1 MAEIKIGFFVRAC
14 LDRRIAS
21 VERMIKEVVASLT
34 SKNSKPTPIKWQF
47 TNEGARIRLHNPHP
61 SI

>member
-1 MAEIKIGFFVRAC
+1 MAEMEIGLFVR
-14 LDRRIAS
+14 DRRIAS
-21 VERMIKEVVASLT
+21 VERMIKEVAASLT

-47 TNEGARIRLHNPHP
+47 TNEDARIKLHNLYP